1 MVIDQT
7 FESSLVHALGAT
19 DPVRQRL
26 SRTAAWAIGLS
37 IAAHVAVGVYLYEA
51 KYVIPAV
58 INEPAP
64 ATTATLIP
72 VVTVKPPPPQTPK
85 PAKPVPH
92 QLVVRPTPAP
102 PIAVPTQTLAIAPHT
117 ALIAAP
123 DAGPPMLAPP
133 QTQAYVAPQQAPSV
147 ITSPDW
153 LTRPTA
159 DELSRNYP
167 SQAYDANASGSV
179 MMTCS
184 VTAAG
189 LVRGC
194 QVAAE
199 TPKGMGFGAAAQ
211 KLAPYFRMRPQ
222 TRDGA
227 PVDGAVVNIPIRFS
241 LG

>member
-1 MVIDQT
+1 MVVDQT
-7 FESSLVHALGAT
+7 FEPSLVHALNTT
-19 DPVRQRL
+19 DPVRRRL
-26 SRTAAWAIGLS
+26 SRTAVWAIGLS
-37 IAAHVAVGVYLYEA
+37 LAAHVAVGVYLYEA
-51 KYVIPAV
+51 KYVIPPV
-58 INEPAP
+58 VSEPAP
-64 ATTATLIP
+64 TTTARLIP
-72 VVTVKPPPPQTPK
+72 VVTVKPAQTPK

-92 QLVVRPTPAP
+92 QLVVRPTPTP

-117 ALIAAP
+117 ALIATP
-123 DAGPPMLAPP
+123 DPGPPMLAPP
-133 QTQAYVAPQQAPSV
+133 QTPAYVAPPQAPAV

-159 DELSRNYP
+159 DQLSRIYP
-167 SQAYDANASGSV
+167 SQAYDENASGSV
-179 MMTCS
+179 MMTCA

-194 QVAAE
+194 QIAAE

-227 PVDGAVVNIPIRFS
+227 PVDGAQVNIPIRFS